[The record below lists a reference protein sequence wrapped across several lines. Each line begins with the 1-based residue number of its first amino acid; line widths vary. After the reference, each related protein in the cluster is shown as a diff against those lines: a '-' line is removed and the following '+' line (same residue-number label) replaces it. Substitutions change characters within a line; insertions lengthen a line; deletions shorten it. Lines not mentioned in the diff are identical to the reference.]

1 MSADGFQL
9 NFNDSATPIHIHRWL
24 PEAAA
29 PWANLLVVHG
39 MAEHGARY
47 ARFAA
52 AANAAGIAVHA
63 LDLPGHGRSAGTP
76 PASVE
81 AAADWLIALLDFK
94 STLPALGQL
103 AVQVGQAGRVG
114 FGLQG
119 QFKRAAL
126 LTN

>member
-1 MSADGFQL
+1 MQGRDERGGPLAVSAHGG
-9 NFNDSATPIHIHRWL
+9 RWQGVAGR
-24 PEAAA
+24 AAC
-29 PWANLLVVHG
+29 
-39 MAEHGARY
+39 
-47 ARFAA
+47 FAL
-52 AANAAGIAVHA
+52 G
-63 LDLPGHGRSAGTP
+63 L
-76 PASVE
+76 
-81 AAADWLIALLDFK
+81 WLIALLDFK